1 MKYII
6 IAINKALITLSCTPL
21 VSTICS
27 VRGLSVI
34 IVNNHNIVRLKRV
47 ELVKIVSEGMKGND
61 LGGKLVNRHFIN
73 HNRL

>member
-6 IAINKALITLSCTPL
+6 LAINKALITLTCTPL

-34 IVNNHNIVRLKRV
+34 IVDNQR
-47 ELVKIVSEGMKGND
+47 EVSQTSGNW
-61 LGGKLVNRHFIN
+61 R
-73 HNRL
+73 R